1 MWNKC
6 LWAPSQVLKQKIK
19 AKFAAAAVK
28 KHEGITPNRLL
39 SFKKCIVSKKKY
51 HVGGVGSTLN
61 TCTHHAVVFVLSGS
75 SFLYCLREVVWQKGS
90 TTFPCSWNQMFTV
103 VLSHVHFWK
112 TPSTFEKEREE
123 VNSVHLVNIILL
135 YRVLNLGCS
144 VDWGHLAAPVI
155 SPDPGCPS
163 ILQTCIQHLIW
174 HISCTALHSEYVLL
188 NSGGRNRVPLC
199 KHNRCTRASVH
210 PTVSQVNEQIAPD
223 GGGWWGALKA
233 KWCWMCTVIFFPR
246 LQLR

>member
-39 SFKKCIVSKKKY
+39 SFKKCIVSKKNIMLEELEALWILARITLWCLCSLDRLFILFARSCLTEGKH
-51 HVGGVGSTLN
+51 HVLLLMKPNVYGS
-61 TCTHHAVVFVLSGS
+61 F
-75 SFLYCLREVVWQKGS
+75 
-90 TTFPCSWNQMFTV
+90 
-103 VLSHVHFWK
+103 SHVHFWK

-123 VNSVHLVNIILL
+123 VNSVNLVNIILL